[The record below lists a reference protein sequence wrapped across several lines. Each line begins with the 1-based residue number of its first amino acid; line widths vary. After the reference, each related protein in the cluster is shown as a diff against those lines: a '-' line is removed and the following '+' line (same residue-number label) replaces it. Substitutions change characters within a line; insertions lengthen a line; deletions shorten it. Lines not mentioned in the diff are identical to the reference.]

1 MAEKKFLLVFSLTP
15 QDAED
20 FASFKEKEKFKI
32 EILRKILKYAKF
44 TVWLIKTKPKTFGEL
59 YGEYLNSITKPPE
72 QPPQSQQPQPTQQ
85 QPQQPTQNEVKPNG

>member
-1 MAEKKFLLVFSLTP
+1 MAEKKIFLVFSLTP

-20 FASFKEKEKFKI
+20 FLSFKEKEKFKV
-32 EILRKILKYAKF
+32 EILRKIMKYAKF

-72 QPPQSQQPQPTQQ
+72 STQQ
-85 QPQQPTQNEVKPNG
+85 TPQPQQPIQNEVKPDA